1 MASSGSCAWRTRGS
15 SPRSTRTSERLHAI
29 TSLAAEHETR
39 VTVRTDNPRALIRYA
54 LVGAALTTGTVWA
67 LYLIRDTLLLVYVSI
82 LIAIGL
88 SPLVETIE
96 HHRLATRMRLPRW
109 GAILIIYLLFL
120 AALVSIGALILPPLV
135 EQARDLWATAPDLLH
150 KAQLWLIQRGLLS
163 REITVIEAV
172 RQAPVGGSD
181 AVETLLGALWGIV
194 GGVFGVVTILIV
206 AFYMLVDSSNIVDT
220 FVRAFPR
227 AERARVAAACTDV
240 SAKVSAWLAGQL
252 FLGLI
257 IGSTAAI
264 GLGLMGV
271 PYFYVLALIAGIGEL
286 IPIVG
291 PVLSAIPAVAV
302 AFSVSPARALAVL
315 VFFIAQQQF
324 ENHVLVPRVMS
335 RQVGVSPV
343 IVIIALLIGGS
354 ILGIIGAIL
363 AVPTAAI
370 LHVVYQKVTDAMAD

>member
-1 MASSGSCAWRTRGS
+1 M
-15 SPRSTRTSERLHAI
+15 
-29 TSLAAEHETR
+29 
-39 VTVRTDNPRALIRYA
+39 TVRTDNPRALIRYA

-271 PYFYVLALIAGIGEL
+271 PYFYVLALIAGVGEL

-291 PVLSAIPAVAV
+291 PVLSAIPAIAV
-302 AFSVSPARALAVL
+302 AFSVSPALALGVT
-315 VFFIAQQQF
+315 VFFVAQQQF
-324 ENHVLVPRVMS
+324 ENHLLVPRVMS

-370 LHVVYQKVTDAMAD
+370 LHVVYQKVTDALGD